1 MAQLLNTLTH
11 IPPLAVYL
19 FVALWLATE
28 SAGIPL
34 PNEVVLLLAGSLA
47 AQRGHPISPLLLVI
61 IATAGSLVGASVAYT
76 IGLRGGRAAVL
87 RLGRR
92 VRLDERRLDGVEA
105 WFARSGT
112 VAIFLARITP
122 FVRTVAS
129 YPPGMLRFPRR
140 TFLLATLA
148 GSLIWCTVMVTLGDE
163 LGANYVVALRL
174 ITRFTVPAIVALV
187 GLGAAYFWLHGKLAH
202 VGEAP
207 VAPAGEAEQVVE
219 RTVESV
225 VRPAPA
231 EATQEA
237 E

>member
-47 AQRGHPISPLLLVI
+47 AQRGHPISPILLVI
-61 IATAGSLVGASVAYT
+61 IATAGSLVGASVAYM

>member
-1 MAQLLNTLTH
+1 MAQLVNALTH

-47 AQRGHPISPLLLVI
+47 AQRGHPISPILLVV
-61 IATAGSLVGASVAYT
+61 IATLGSLVGASVAYA

-148 GSLIWCTVMVTLGDE
+148 GSLIWCTVMVTVGDE
-163 LGANYVVALRL
+163 LGANYEVALSL
-174 ITRFTVPAIVALV
+174 ITRFTLPAVVVLV

-202 VGEAP
+202 VGEAR
-207 VAPAGEAEQVVE
+207 VVEVETERAVEQVM
-219 RTVESV
+219 
-225 VRPAPA
+225 RPAPA
-231 EATQEA
+231 EATQEV